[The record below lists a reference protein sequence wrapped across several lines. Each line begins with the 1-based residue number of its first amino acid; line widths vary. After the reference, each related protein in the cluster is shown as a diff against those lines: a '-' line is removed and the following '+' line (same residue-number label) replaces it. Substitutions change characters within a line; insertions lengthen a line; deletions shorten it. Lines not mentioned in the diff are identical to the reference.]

1 MADLPRL
8 VNPRVPRPG
17 RWFTDCMPHLDAD
30 LLEITP
36 LSSSEWRVCD
46 GRLPATDARR
56 LIARVERAPHYVM
69 VHWVAPHQGWAAF
82 PSFEAA
88 LRALRLTC
96 AARPLAAA

>member
-1 MADLPRL
+1 MTL
-8 VNPRVPRPG
+8 
-17 RWFTDCMPHLDAD
+17 HLDAD

-46 GRLPATDARR
+46 GRLPAGDPRR

-69 VHWVAPHQGWAAF
+69 VNWVAPHQGWAAF